1 MFVGIKEKKKQSS
14 DELFIKAIRLWM
26 NSIHLEALEP
36 DRKTDFDLKDY
47 KLLDSSHTKKHGWQ
61 YHEHPTPQY

>member
-1 MFVGIKEKKKQSS
+1 
-14 DELFIKAIRLWM
+14 M